1 MSIARKF
8 KRQGTKVQTTEAV
21 IEGTEELS
29 GEGKDTKESIRP
41 PVSNTTFGKQNNT
54 SLRNTGAPKQV
65 VRTQGAQRGK

>member
-8 KRQGTKVQTTEAV
+8 KRQVTKVQTPEAA
-21 IEGTEELS
+21 IEGTEDIS
-29 GEGKDTKESIRP
+29 GEGKDAKEAIRP
-41 PVSNTTFGKQNNT
+41 PVSNTAFGKQNNT